1 MKIRFRN
8 IMILLVLFVG
18 GSSCDSFLD
27 VQPKGEVLEGDLLK
41 DAKGFE
47 NALYGVYAKMGTA
60 GLYGQNLSYYAL
72 DLMAQY
78 YTSAN
83 NEEAEPLIQY
93 DYKSTKVEDR
103 FYNIWCEMYSN
114 IAYANNVLEHL
125 EHFSPSDMQFYNI
138 YKGVALGLRGF
149 MHFDLLRIFSE
160 QITENEGADGI
171 PYSTRFSLFAPDV
184 LKAKDVYKRI
194 ISDLKSA
201 EQLLDDEELYA
212 SASSNAN
219 FLKDQNIHFNLQAV
233 QATLARVYLT
243 EGVLDSALY
252 YAQRV
257 MQSSGLSLLDY
268 TEIAGDMAGKLSSK
282 ETVFGIYSKSF
293 ADPVIKILHNSQT
306 AYSLEM
312 RYNIQ
317 QLYQVDGTGND
328 YRWSAW
334 YTYNDVAKDWKLD
347 KLTDSYVL
355 NNNEYSRPAGQIR
368 GINMIRLSEMYYI
381 AAECAL
387 KLGHYD
393 QALDY
398 FNELLESRGLVA
410 LDERTPAET
419 LTIDK
424 ITDDRYKEFVGE
436 GQSFY
441 HMKRLN
447 LDILNVEGK
456 IIPADK
462 KVYVVDIPSQE
473 FEFRR

>member
-138 YKGVALGLRGF
+138 YKGEALGVRGF

-160 QITENEGADGI
+160 QVTENEGADGI

-257 MQSSGLSLLDY
+257 MQSPGLSLLDY

-328 YRWSAW
+328 YRWRAW

-398 FNELLESRGLVA
+398 FNELLVA

>member
-138 YKGVALGLRGF
+138 YKGLRGF

-410 LDERTPAET
+410 LDERTPTET

>member
-1 MKIRFRN
+1 
-8 IMILLVLFVG
+8 
-18 GSSCDSFLD
+18 
-27 VQPKGEVLEGDLLK
+27 
-41 DAKGFE
+41 
-47 NALYGVYAKMGTA
+47 
-60 GLYGQNLSYYAL
+60 
-72 DLMAQY
+72 
-78 YTSAN
+78 
-83 NEEAEPLIQY
+83 
-93 DYKSTKVEDR
+93 
-103 FYNIWCEMYSN
+103 
-114 IAYANNVLEHL
+114 
-125 EHFSPSDMQFYNI
+125 
-138 YKGVALGLRGF
+138 
-149 MHFDLLRIFSE
+149 
-160 QITENEGADGI
+160 
-171 PYSTRFSLFAPDV
+171 

-347 KLTDSYVL
+347 KLTDSYVCIK
-355 NNNEYSRPAGQIR
+355 SRL
-368 GINMIRLSEMYYI
+368 MM
-381 AAECAL
+381 
-387 KLGHYD
+387 
-393 QALDY
+393 
-398 FNELLESRGLVA
+398 
-410 LDERTPAET
+410 
-419 LTIDK
+419 
-424 ITDDRYKEFVGE
+424 
-436 GQSFY
+436 
-441 HMKRLN
+441 M
-447 LDILNVEGK
+447 
-456 IIPADK
+456 
-462 KVYVVDIPSQE
+462 
-473 FEFRR
+473 

>member
-138 YKGVALGLRGF
+138 YKGEALGVRGF

-160 QITENEGADGI
+160 QVTENEGADGI

-212 SASSNAN
+212 RPLRCQ
-219 FLKDQNIHFNLQAV
+219 FPERQNIHFNLQAV

-257 MQSSGLSLLDY
+257 MQSPGLSLLDY

-368 GINMIRLSEMYYI
+368 GINMI
-381 AAECAL
+381 
-387 KLGHYD
+387 
-393 QALDY
+393 
-398 FNELLESRGLVA
+398 
-410 LDERTPAET
+410 
-419 LTIDK
+419 
-424 ITDDRYKEFVGE
+424 
-436 GQSFY
+436 
-441 HMKRLN
+441 
-447 LDILNVEGK
+447 
-456 IIPADK
+456 
-462 KVYVVDIPSQE
+462 VV
-473 FEFRR
+473 

>member
-114 IAYANNVLEHL
+114 
-125 EHFSPSDMQFYNI
+125 
-138 YKGVALGLRGF
+138 
-149 MHFDLLRIFSE
+149 FDLLRIFSE
-160 QITENEGADGI
+160 QVTENEGADGI

-257 MQSSGLSLLDY
+257 MQSPGLSLLDY

>member
-1 MKIRFRN
+1 MKIGFKN
-8 IMILLVLFVG
+8 IMVLLALILG

-47 NALYGVYAKMGTA
+47 NALYGVYAKMGATN
-60 GLYGQNLSYYAL
+60 LYGQNLSYSAL

-78 YTSAN
+78 YTSTN
-83 NEEAEPLIQY
+83 NEEVEPLIKY
-93 DYKSTKVEDR
+93 DYTNTKAEDL
-103 FYNIWCEMYSN
+103 FYNIWCDMYSN

-125 EHFSPSDMQFYNI
+125 EKFSPADMQFYNI
-138 YKGVALGLRGF
+138 YKGEALGLRAF

-160 QITENEGADGI
+160 QITENESADGI
-171 PYSTRFSLFAPDV
+171 PYSTRFSLFAPDI
-184 LKAKDVYKRI
+184 LKSKDVYKRI
-194 ISDLKSA
+194 ISDLRSA

-212 SASSNAN
+212 SVSSNAN

-243 EGVLDSALY
+243 EGTLDSALY
-252 YAQRV
+252 YAQQV
-257 MQSSGLSLLDY
+257 IQAPGLSLLDY
-268 TEIAGDMAGKLSSK
+268 TDIAGDLAGKLSSK
-282 ETVFGIYSKSF
+282 ETVFGIYSKNF
-293 ADPVIKILHNSQT
+293 AEPVIKILHNSQT
-306 AYSLEM
+306 AYSFEM

-317 QLYQVDGTGND
+317 QLYQIDGAGND
-328 YRWSAW
+328 YRWGAW
-334 YTYNDVAKDWKLD
+334 YTYNNTGKYWKLD
-347 KLTDSYVL
+347 KLTDTYVL
-355 NNNEYSRPAGQIR
+355 NNTEYNRPAGEIR
-368 GINMIRLSEMYYI
+368 GINMIRLPEMYYI
-381 AAECAL
+381 AAESAL
-387 KLGHYD
+387 KLGNYD

-410 LDERTPAET
+410 LDDRLPAET
-419 LTIDK
+419 LTVDK

-447 LDILNVEGK
+447 LNILNVEGQTVT
-456 IIPADK
+456 ADK
-462 KVYVVDIPSQE
+462 KIYVVDIPSQE

>member
-138 YKGVALGLRGF
+138 YKGEALGVRGF

-160 QITENEGADGI
+160 QVTENEGADGI

-257 MQSSGLSLLDY
+257 MQSPGLSLLDY

-368 GINMIRLSEMYYI
+368 GINMIRLSEMYLIAIESAPTQNEANALYI
-381 AAECAL
+381 PYMKARNVDASPLQQEQL
-387 KLGHYD
+387 MTEIIREY
-393 QALDY
+393 
-398 FNELLESRGLVA
+398 R
-410 LDERTPAET
+410 R
-419 LTIDK
+419 
-424 ITDDRYKEFVGE
+424 EFFGE
-436 GQSFY
+436 GQMFY
-441 HMKRLN
+441 TYKRLGIKN
-447 LDILNVEGK
+447 MLWKTDREVGEQ
-456 IIPADK
+456 D
-462 KVYVVDIPSQE
+462 YVVPLPSTE
-473 FEFRR
+473 LTAN

>member
-8 IMILLVLFVG
+8 IIVLLALLIG
-18 GSSCDSFLD
+18 GNSCDSFLD

-47 NALYGVYAKMGTA
+47 NALYGVYAKMGSM

-78 YTSAN
+78 FASTGNDDAT
-83 NEEAEPLIQY
+83 PLIQY
-93 DYKSTKVEDR
+93 DYKNTNAEDR

-114 IAYANNVLEHL
+114 IAYVNNVLEHL
-125 EHFSPSDMQFYNI
+125 GNFSPSDMQFYNV
-138 YKGVALGLRGF
+138 YKGEALGLRAF

-160 QITENEGADGI
+160 QITVNDGADGI

-184 LKAKDVYKRI
+184 LKSKDVYKRI

-201 EQLLDDEELYA
+201 EQLLDNEELYA
-212 SASSNAN
+212 SASPNAN
-219 FLKDQNIHFNLQAV
+219 FLKDQGIHFNLQAV
-233 QATLARVYLT
+233 RATLARVYLT
-243 EGVLDSALY
+243 EGTLDSALY

-257 MQSSGLSLLDY
+257 IQTSGLSLLDY
-268 TEIAGDMAGKLSSK
+268 TEIAGDMAGRLSSK
-282 ETVFGIYSKSF
+282 ETIFGIYSKNF
-293 ADPVIKILHNSQT
+293 AEPVIGILHNSQT
-306 AYSLEM
+306 FYSLEM
-312 RYNIQ
+312 RYNIE
-317 QLYQVDGTGND
+317 QLYQINGTGND
-328 YRWSAW
+328 YRWGAW
-334 YTYNDVAKDWKLD
+334 YTYNATTEKWKLD
-347 KLTDSYVL
+347 KLTDTYVL
-355 NNNEYSRPAGQIR
+355 NNTEYNRPVGQIR

-381 AAECAL
+381 AAESAL
-387 KLGHYD
+387 KLGNYD
-393 QALDY
+393 LALDY

-410 LDERTPAET
+410 LDERNPVET
-419 LTIDK
+419 LTVEK

-447 LDILNVEGK
+447 LDILNIEGK
-456 IIPADK
+456 TITADK
-462 KVYVVDIPSQE
+462 KIYVVDIPSQE

>member
-1 MKIRFRN
+1 M
-8 IMILLVLFVG
+8 
-18 GSSCDSFLD
+18 
-27 VQPKGEVLEGDLLK
+27 
-41 DAKGFE
+41 
-47 NALYGVYAKMGTA
+47 
-60 GLYGQNLSYYAL
+60 
-72 DLMAQY
+72 
-78 YTSAN
+78 
-83 NEEAEPLIQY
+83 
-93 DYKSTKVEDR
+93 
-103 FYNIWCEMYSN
+103 
-114 IAYANNVLEHL
+114 
-125 EHFSPSDMQFYNI
+125 
-138 YKGVALGLRGF
+138 GLRGF

-171 PYSTRFSLFAPDV
+171 PYSTRFSLFAPDM

-194 ISDLKSA
+194 VADLKSA

-252 YAQRV
+252 YARQV
-257 MQSSGLSLLDY
+257 IQTPGLSLLDY
-268 TEIAGDMAGKLSSK
+268 TEITGDMAGKLSSK

-293 ADPVIKILHNSQT
+293 AEPVIKVLHNSQT

-317 QLYQVDGTGND
+317 QLYQVDGIGND

-334 YTYNDVAKDWKLD
+334 YTYNDVTKKWKLD

-355 NNNEYSRPAGQIR
+355 NNNENSRPAGQIR

-381 AAECAL
+381 AAESAL

-424 ITDDRYKEFVGE
+424 ITDDRYKEFAGE

>member
-138 YKGVALGLRGF
+138 YKGEALGLRGF

-368 GINMIRLSEMYYI
+368 GINMIRLSEMYLIAIESAPTQNEANALYI
-381 AAECAL
+381 PYMKARNVDASPLQQEQL
-387 KLGHYD
+387 MTEIIREY
-393 QALDY
+393 
-398 FNELLESRGLVA
+398 R
-410 LDERTPAET
+410 R
-419 LTIDK
+419 
-424 ITDDRYKEFVGE
+424 EFFGE
-436 GQSFY
+436 GQMFY
-441 HMKRLN
+441 TYKRLGIKN
-447 LDILNVEGK
+447 MLWKTDREVGEQ
-456 IIPADK
+456 D
-462 KVYVVDIPSQE
+462 YVVPLPSTE
-473 FEFRR
+473 LTAN

>member
-27 VQPKGEVLEGDLLK
+27 VHPKGEVLEGDLLK

-47 NALYGVYAKMGTA
+47 NALYGVYATMGTTE
-60 GLYGQNLSYYAL
+60 LYGQNLSYYAL

-78 YTSAN
+78 YICTDRDV
-83 NEEAEPLIQY
+83 EPLIQY
-93 DYKSTKVEDR
+93 DYTSTKVEDR
-103 FYNIWCEMYSN
+103 FFDIWCKMYSN
-114 IAYANNVLEHL
+114 IAYVNNVLEHL

-138 YKGVALGLRGF
+138 YKGEALGLRGF

-160 QITENEGADGI
+160 QITENEEADGI

-219 FLKDQNIHFNLQAV
+219 FLKDQSIHFNLQAV

-252 YAQRV
+252 YAQQV
-257 MQSSGLSLLDY
+257 MKSPRLSLLDY
-268 TEIAGDMAGKLSSK
+268 TEIRGDMAGKLSSK

-293 ADPVIKILHNSQT
+293 AEPVNKILHNYQT
-306 AYSLEM
+306 AYSCEM
-312 RYNIQ
+312 RRDIQ
-317 QLYQVDGTGND
+317 QLYQVNGAGND
-328 YRWSAW
+328 YRWDAW
-334 YTYNDVAKDWKLD
+334 YTYDGTAKYWKLD
-347 KLTDSYVL
+347 KLTDMYVL
-355 NNNEYSRPAGQIR
+355 NNTEYLRPAGQIR
-368 GINMIRLSEMYYI
+368 GINMIRLPEMYYI
-381 AAECAL
+381 AAESAL
-387 KLGHYD
+387 KLGDYD
-393 QALDY
+393 QALGY
-398 FNELLESRGLVA
+398 FNDLLKSRGLVA
-410 LDERTPAET
+410 LDERIPAET

-447 LDILNVEGK
+447 LDILNVEGQT
-456 IIPADK
+456 IPADK
-462 KVYVVDIPSQE
+462 KIYVMDIPSQE

>member
-1 MKIRFRN
+1 MIRRPPRSTLFPYTTLFR
-8 IMILLVLFVG
+8 
-18 GSSCDSFLD
+18 S
-27 VQPKGEVLEGDLLK
+27 
-41 DAKGFE
+41 
-47 NALYGVYAKMGTA
+47 
-60 GLYGQNLSYYAL
+60 
-72 DLMAQY
+72 
-78 YTSAN
+78 
-83 NEEAEPLIQY
+83 
-93 DYKSTKVEDR
+93 
-103 FYNIWCEMYSN
+103 
-114 IAYANNVLEHL
+114 
-125 EHFSPSDMQFYNI
+125 
-138 YKGVALGLRGF
+138 
-149 MHFDLLRIFSE
+149 
-160 QITENEGADGI
+160 
-171 PYSTRFSLFAPDV
+171 
-184 LKAKDVYKRI
+184 
-194 ISDLKSA
+194 
-201 EQLLDDEELYA
+201 
-212 SASSNAN
+212 
-219 FLKDQNIHFNLQAV
+219 
-233 QATLARVYLT
+233 
-243 EGVLDSALY
+243 
-252 YAQRV
+252 
-257 MQSSGLSLLDY
+257 
-268 TEIAGDMAGKLSSK
+268 
-282 ETVFGIYSKSF
+282 
-293 ADPVIKILHNSQT
+293 
-306 AYSLEM
+306 
-312 RYNIQ
+312 
-317 QLYQVDGTGND
+317 D

>member
-1 MKIRFRN
+1 M
-8 IMILLVLFVG
+8 
-18 GSSCDSFLD
+18 
-27 VQPKGEVLEGDLLK
+27 
-41 DAKGFE
+41 
-47 NALYGVYAKMGTA
+47 
-60 GLYGQNLSYYAL
+60 
-72 DLMAQY
+72 
-78 YTSAN
+78 
-83 NEEAEPLIQY
+83 
-93 DYKSTKVEDR
+93 
-103 FYNIWCEMYSN
+103 
-114 IAYANNVLEHL
+114 
-125 EHFSPSDMQFYNI
+125 
-138 YKGVALGLRGF
+138 
-149 MHFDLLRIFSE
+149 
-160 QITENEGADGI
+160 
-171 PYSTRFSLFAPDV
+171 
-184 LKAKDVYKRI
+184 
-194 ISDLKSA
+194 
-201 EQLLDDEELYA
+201 
-212 SASSNAN
+212 
-219 FLKDQNIHFNLQAV
+219 QAV

-257 MQSSGLSLLDY
+257 MQSPGLSLLDY

-293 ADPVIKILHNSQT
+293 ADPVIKILHNSPT

-447 LDILNVEGK
+447 
-456 IIPADK
+456 
-462 KVYVVDIPSQE
+462 QE
-473 FEFRR
+473 SLRGGYSVTRV

>member
-18 GSSCDSFLD
+18 GSSCDSFWD

-78 YTSAN
+78 YTSSN
-83 NEEAEPLIQY
+83 NEEAEPLILY
-93 DYKSTKVEDR
+93 DYKNTKVEDR

-138 YKGVALGLRGF
+138 YKGEALGLRGF

-160 QITENEGADGI
+160 QITENEEADEI
-171 PYSTRFSLFAPDV
+171 PYSTRFSLFAPDM

-194 ISDLKSA
+194 VADLKSA

-252 YAQRV
+252 YARQV
-257 MQSSGLSLLDY
+257 IQTPGLFFIGLH
-268 TEIAGDMAGKLSSK
+268 GD
-282 ETVFGIYSKSF
+282 
-293 ADPVIKILHNSQT
+293 
-306 AYSLEM
+306 
-312 RYNIQ
+312 R
-317 QLYQVDGTGND
+317 
-328 YRWSAW
+328 
-334 YTYNDVAKDWKLD
+334 
-347 KLTDSYVL
+347 
-355 NNNEYSRPAGQIR
+355 R
-368 GINMIRLSEMYYI
+368 GY
-381 AAECAL
+381 
-387 KLGHYD
+387 G
-393 QALDY
+393 
-398 FNELLESRGLVA
+398 
-410 LDERTPAET
+410 
-419 LTIDK
+419 
-424 ITDDRYKEFVGE
+424 
-436 GQSFY
+436 
-441 HMKRLN
+441 
-447 LDILNVEGK
+447 GK
-456 IIPADK
+456 IVIQGNRVRDLF
-462 KVYVVDIPSQE
+462 QE
-473 FEFRR
+473 LC